1 MIKIKTAK
9 KLAVETVINI
19 QKTIKNWLEQKWLHV
34 NTIIITETYF
44 AISNKKPANEKQQG

>member
-1 MIKIKTAK
+1 MIKIKTVK

-34 NTIIITETYF
+34 NTIIITKSYF
-44 AISNKKPANEKQQG
+44 VISNKKPANEKQQG